1 MNIRIQNLGAIKE
14 ACIDL
19 NKKLTVFCGP
29 NNTGKT
35 YVSYIIYALTN
46 GRISEPQFMPDEQLK
61 MFIND
66 GKFNLNIDLD
76 ELCLFREKQL
86 SLIKSNLDNIFGISE
101 EKIKSYFGQFDISYL
116 TTKEEFKDKII
127 AEGFTLQLI
136 INELIIKVTK
146 KPNEQIALIENLSE
160 KKNINTD
167 NVKFLSFQLLSTI
180 YNCLAFYPNSTSVI
194 FPVER
199 NSIYTFNKELSIQ
212 RNNLVDQMQDLSSNK
227 KLNPWELWFKRTTRY
242 PLAVRDGLEVADD
255 LVNLQNH
262 KSSYFEFADELEKA
276 YDIPKAVHDIIVNT
290 VKKHERILFHGNN
303 YAKEWAD
310 EADRRALFNLRSTP
324 EAACILT
331 NEKNVL
337 LYERHKV
344 FSYTELASRQ
354 QIMFQNYSR
363 TLNIEALTVID
374 MIKKNIYPSINA
386 YVESIINGI
395 NAKKSISI
403 DATEDVSLSKKL
415 SLLNSKIYHA
425 TDKLEKL
432 IVDAKAIKDAKT
444 QAFFYRDE
452 ILSLMTEI
460 RSYADEAEKNTA
472 SKYWPYPTYGEL
484 LFSVN

>member
-227 KLNPWELWFKRTTRY
+227 KLNPWDLLFKRTTRY

-262 KSSYFEFADELEKA
+262 KSSYFEFADELENELLKGKVSVSKDGEVQFASDKA
-276 YDIPKAVHDIIVNT
+276 KTTKIPIHLTASIVKTLASLTFYLRYLAQNNDLIIIDEPELNLHPDSQIILARIFARLLNNGFRLLISTHSDYIIRELNNLIMLSSASPAIKAKAEEFGYKKDEYIIFNDVNAYLFNYKARGKVT
-290 VKKHERILFHGNN
+290 VKSIPVSDTGFEVETIDNAIHSLNN
-303 YAKEWAD
+303 ISEELYYAMK
-310 EADRRALFNLRSTP
+310 
-324 EAACILT
+324 
-331 NEKNVL
+331 
-337 LYERHKV
+337 
-344 FSYTELASRQ
+344 
-354 QIMFQNYSR
+354 
-363 TLNIEALTVID
+363 
-374 MIKKNIYPSINA
+374 
-386 YVESIINGI
+386 
-395 NAKKSISI
+395 
-403 DATEDVSLSKKL
+403 
-415 SLLNSKIYHA
+415 
-425 TDKLEKL
+425 
-432 IVDAKAIKDAKT
+432 
-444 QAFFYRDE
+444 
-452 ILSLMTEI
+452 
-460 RSYADEAEKNTA
+460 
-472 SKYWPYPTYGEL
+472 YGEE
-484 LFSVN
+484 